1 MFDEVRDYDKLKEAW
16 VGWRDASGKKMKDL
30 FTEFVELQNSAAT
43 AAGKYENISGF
54 SYFLRVITLAS

>member
-43 AAGKYENISGF
+43 AAGK
-54 SYFLRVITLAS
+54 LRKCFWCFDTFYGASP